1 MYVGEVENFRH
12 LQSYFGPIL
21 GVVVVV
27 HLDPL
32 DLLLFC
38 LVQNGLEVVGQGD
51 QPHRPFLKYD
61 VNVIHFKN
69 YDNF

>member
-1 MYVGEVENFRH
+1 MENFRH
-12 LQSYFGPIL
+12 LQSYFGAIL
-21 GVVVVV
+21 RVVVVV

-32 DLLLFC
+32 DLRLFC

-61 VNVIHFKN
+61 VNVIQLKN
-69 YDNF
+69 YDNL